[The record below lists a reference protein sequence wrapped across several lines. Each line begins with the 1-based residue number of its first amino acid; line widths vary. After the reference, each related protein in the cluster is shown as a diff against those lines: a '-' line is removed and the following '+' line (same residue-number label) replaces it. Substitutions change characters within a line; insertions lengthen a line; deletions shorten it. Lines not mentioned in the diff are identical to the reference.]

1 MSSDGSLTGRVSL
14 VTGGSGGIGAAV
26 CRALAAEGC
35 AVAVGYGSSAE
46 AAGSLA
52 EELTKGGTGAV
63 AVGADMEDPQG
74 PERLVSEVE
83 DALGP
88 IEILIA
94 NHGLATRAPY
104 EEVDAASFDQTMAVN
119 LRAPFLLAQRVLPAM
134 RERGWGRIVFL
145 SSAAAFRGGV
155 VGPHYAASKAGLHG
169 MMHFLASRT
178 AADGVTVNAIAP
190 GFVET
195 PMLPGSASELAR
207 SIPVGRVGQPE
218 EVADLTLAVVRN
230 GFITSHVLSV
240 DGGIHPR

>member
-1 MSSDGSLTGRVSL
+1 
-14 VTGGSGGIGAAV
+14 
-26 CRALAAEGC
+26 
-35 AVAVGYGSSAE
+35 
-46 AAGSLA
+46 
-52 EELTKGGTGAV
+52 
-63 AVGADMEDPQG
+63 
-74 PERLVSEVE
+74 
-83 DALGP
+83 
-88 IEILIA
+88 
-94 NHGLATRAPY
+94 
-104 EEVDAASFDQTMAVN
+104 
-119 LRAPFLLAQRVLPAM
+119 M

>member
-1 MSSDGSLTGRVSL
+1 
-14 VTGGSGGIGAAV
+14 
-26 CRALAAEGC
+26 
-35 AVAVGYGSSAE
+35 
-46 AAGSLA
+46 
-52 EELTKGGTGAV
+52 
-63 AVGADMEDPQG
+63 MEDPQG

-119 LRAPFLLAQRVLPAM
+119 LRAPFLLARRVLPAM